1 MKRRLLLVGDGP
13 GGLQTLRT
21 LAAGLVPNWDI
32 SGAPDLAEAQAHL
45 ATGPFDAVLAELRI
59 GASNGL
65 QLLNQVTDLH
75 PKTHR
80 FVLADLS
87 DKQAVTKCV
96 GTSHQYIATP
106 CDPVTLQAAL
116 DRAFSLDVWLMNERV
131 KKFIAQMQK
140 LPSIPSLYFQVVKEL
155 QSPMSS
161 LETIGGLIAKDLVM
175 TAKLLQ
181 LINSAVF
188 GLRRQIASPTEAVL
202 CLGAETTKSVL
213 LLAHTFSY
221 FDKVKSPSFSIESLW
236 EHALATG
243 SLSRQIAQI
252 QNSSPDTIDEA
263 FTSGLLHDI
272 GKLVFACNLPA
283 EYIQL
288 LHAAQREKKPMWVM
302 EESTFG
308 LTHAELGACVLGI
321 WGLPVSIIEAV
332 ALHHYP
338 SRFLS
343 KEFSPL
349 TAVHVANA
357 WDQELRTKGRVDS
370 TLLPQTNGD
379 YLRELG
385 LIDELPRWREGCKLP
400 PMVEKKEIATVTT
413 ASLARN
419 AA

>member
-13 GGLQTLRT
+13 KGLQGLKA
-21 LAAGLVPNWDI
+21 LAAGLGAHWEIVGASALPEAQECLN
-32 SGAPDLAEAQAHL
+32 SGA
-45 ATGPFDAVLAELRI
+45 FDAALSELRI
-59 GASNGL
+59 AGANGL
-65 QLLNQVTDLH
+65 QFLNYINENS
-75 PKTHR
+75 PKTQC

-96 GTSHQYIATP
+96 GTSHHYLATP
-106 CDPVTLQAAL
+106 CDSQTLRAAL
-116 DRAFSLDVWLMNERV
+116 DRAFSLDSWLMNERV

-155 QSPMSS
+155 QSPTSS
-161 LETIGGLIAKDLVM
+161 LETIGNLIAKDLVM

-188 GLRRQIASPTEAVL
+188 GLRRQIANPTEAVL

-221 FDKVKSPSFSIESLW
+221 FDKIKSVSFSVESLW

-243 SLSRQIAQI
+243 SLARSIAHH
-252 QNSSPDTIDEA
+252 QNAPLDTIEEC
-263 FTSGLLHDI
+263 FTAGLLHDI
-272 GKLVFACNLPA
+272 GKLVIACNLTSD
-283 EYIQL
+283 YIKVIHSAHRQ
-288 LHAAQREKKPMWVM
+288 KKALWQV
-302 EESTFG
+302 EEETFSV
-308 LTHAELGACVLGI
+308 THAEVGACVLGI

-332 ALHHYP
+332 ALHHCP

-343 KEFSPL
+343 KGFSPL
-349 TAVHVANA
+349 TAVHVANV
-357 WDQELRTKGRVDS
+357 WDHECRTKGKVDKQM
-370 TLLPQTNGD
+370 LPSIDGG

-385 LIDELPRWREGCKLP
+385 LWDQQPGWRTTCKLP
-400 PMVEKKEIATVTT
+400 PLEEIEEATTTNVTP
-413 ASLARN
+413 AGV

>member
-13 GGLQTLRT
+13 RGLQNLKT
-21 LAAGLVPNWDI
+21 LASGLGPNWEVCGAPGLV
-32 SGAPDLAEAQAHL
+32 EAQEL
-45 ATGPFDAVLAELRI
+45 LPKGPFDAVLAELRI
-59 GASNGL
+59 GGSSGL
-65 QLLNQVTDLH
+65 TLLNQIIELH
-75 PKTHR
+75 PKTQR

-96 GTSHQYIATP
+96 GTSHHYLATP
-106 CDPVTLQAAL
+106 CDTHTLRAAL

-155 QSPMSS
+155 QSPTSS
-161 LETIGGLIAKDLVM
+161 LETIGDLISRDLVM

-221 FDKVKSPSFSIESLW
+221 FDKVKSSSFSVESLW
-236 EHALATG
+236 EHALAAG
-243 SLSRQIAQI
+243 SLARMIANQ
-252 QNSSPDTIDEA
+252 QAASMDMVEES
-263 FTSGLLHDI
+263 FTAGLLHDI
-272 GKLVFACNLPA
+272 GKLVIACNLPTD
-283 EYIQL
+283 YIKVIQRT
-288 LHAAQREKKPMWVM
+288 HREKKPLWLM
-302 EESTFG
+302 EEEVFG
-308 LTHAELGACVLGI
+308 VTHAEVGACVLGI
-321 WGLPVSIIEAV
+321 WGLPVTIIEAV

-357 WDQELRTKGRVDS
+357 WDHELRTKVKVDPA
-370 TLLPQTNGD
+370 LVPQVDPN

-385 LIDELPRWREGCKLP
+385 LSEALPRWREGCKLP
-400 PMVEKKEIATVTT
+400 PIPEPVDKPQETP
-413 ASLARN
+413 
-419 AA
+419 AAAAAA